1 MFLKSIPYACFL
13 LEEGP
18 WMDIFVF
25 KRYGRLFMIRE
36 AKWKKLV
43 PMNEKEKFCLEM
55 LDKNHWNNWYHIAS
69 RNNLFLLAFHL
80 IRFQLTCNLDNHD
93 YAHVYK
99 WIIYNWIRFFENIRR
114 YQTARKAQF
123 PQRLISIDRLD
134 LSQIA
139 RMISLNVRLKARRD
153 AKKKE
158 KKKGCW
164 NSWKRRDPIFSPLGH
179 ARVEGVAIA
188 KKKKK
193 NLLTLLSWP
202 IVT

>member
-43 PMNEKEKFCLEM
+43 PMNEKEKFCLKM

-93 YAHVYK
+93 YAHVCK

-158 KKKGCW
+158 KKKDAEILE
-164 NSWKRRDPIFSPLGH
+164 NVVTQFFPLSDTR
-179 ARVEGVAIA
+179 ASRA
-188 KKKKK
+188 
-193 NLLTLLSWP
+193 
-202 IVT
+202 